1 MTAPVGVRRRK
12 AAATSVS
19 MTARQISPSRPQS
32 RPACA
37 GVSRSPGISRNSW
50 RTRRT
55 TPSKSIVSSLPA
67 WRARCTPPRGRG
79 FFWLISSI
87 RFQLSDISVR
97 LDDVSDSDVGFG
109 PRRPRRAPVDANKN
123 VSFDMPINK
132 NVARA
137 DPRQREAQRLS
148 TLLDVSQALSGT
160 LNLKASL
167 HRVLEILA
175 HHHGAVRG
183 IVSLLHAD
191 GELRVEASDGLT
203 DAALRVSYRVG
214 EGITGRVVQSAK
226 PVVVPRVSREPA
238 FLHRA
243 ARRPELA
250 HQELSFVC
258 VPIVLNRRAVGA
270 LAIDLKFKVDRN
282 FDRSTKFLGVVASMI
297 AQALK
302 VQRLIEEDKRR
313 LVDENTHLRQ
323 ELRERYD
330 FSNLV
335 GSSGPMRQI
344 YEQVTQVAGTNT
356 TVLIRGES
364 GTGKELIAH
373 AIHYSSLRAKKPF
386 VKGSCAALPESL
398 IEPELF
404 GHEKGAFTGAEVR
417 KKGRFELADG
427 GTLFLDE
434 IGDINLATQV
444 KLLRVLQQREFERV
458 GGTETLKAN
467 VRLVA
472 ATNKDL
478 EKAIAAGTL
487 REDLYYRLNVFTMFV
502 PPLRER
508 KADLLLLV
516 DHFLEKFAREHQRSI
531 KRISTPAID
540 MLASY
545 HWPGNV
551 RELENTLERAVVT
564 CDGEVIHGHHLPPSL
579 QTAEA
584 SGTVTRVSLREA
596 VSAYEKDLIQDALKT
611 TRGNRAKAAR
621 LLDTTERIINY
632 KVRTYGIDSRR
643 FRS

>member
-1 MTAPVGVRRRK
+1 MET
-12 AAATSVS
+12 
-19 MTARQISPSRPQS
+19 M
-32 RPACA
+32 
-37 GVSRSPGISRNSW
+37 VSR
-50 RTRRT
+50 
-55 TPSKSIVSSLPA
+55 
-67 WRARCTPPRGRG
+67 ARPIAPP
-79 FFWLISSI
+79 
-87 RFQLSDISVR
+87 
-97 LDDVSDSDVGFG
+97 DVE
-109 PRRPRRAPVDANKN
+109 APT
-123 VSFDMPINK
+123 SE
-132 NVARA
+132 AR
-137 DPRQREAQRLS
+137 RLS
-148 TLLDVSQALSGT
+148 TLLEVSQAISGT

-175 HHHGAVRG
+175 RHHGAVRG
-183 IVSLLHAD
+183 IVSVLHTD
-191 GELRVEASDGLT
+191 GELRVEASDGL
-203 DAALRVSYRVG
+203 DDGPRVVSYRVG
-214 EGITGRVVQSAK
+214 EGITGRVVQTSR
-226 PVVVPRVSREPA
+226 PIVVPRVSREPS

-243 ARRPELA
+243 ARRPELS

-258 VPIVLNRRAVGA
+258 VPILLNRRAVGA
-270 LAIDLKFKVDRN
+270 LAIDLKFKPERN

-302 VQRLIEEDKRR
+302 IHRLIEEDKRH
-313 LVDENTHLRQ
+313 LVAENTHLRQ

-344 YEQVTQVAGTNT
+344 YEQVTQVSGTNT

-386 VKGSCAALPESL
+386 VKVSCAALPDSL
-398 IEPELF
+398 IESELF
-404 GHEKGAFTGAEVR
+404 GYEKGAFTGAEAR
-417 KKGRFELADG
+417 KKGRFELAEG

-444 KLLRVLQQREFERV
+444 KLLRVLQEREFERV
-458 GGTETLKAN
+458 GGTETIKAN

-478 EKAIAAGTL
+478 ERAINTGTF
-487 REDLYYRLNVFTMFV
+487 REDLYYRLNVFTIFI

-516 DHFLEKFAREHQRSI
+516 DHFLEKFAREHKRNI

-551 RELENTLERAVVT
+551 RELENTLERAVLM

-584 SGTVTRVSLREA
+584 SGTVSRVSLTDA

-632 KVRTYGIDSRR
+632 KVRRYGIDAKR